1 VTRLTRLI
9 PSQEELI
16 VSLSIDQWEKDLI
29 GAVAS
34 LVAVGPANLLKRVN
48 VDRDHAEVT
57 ESDLVDL
64 LEDDNQQSS
73 EGVRRL
79 ALALSHWDFEQAP
92 PWDIGEDATDP
103 RSVERRAK
111 VYGLLRLPP
120 EAAQRLHDIAPV
132 ATMRT
137 TVIST
142 KWTPWYTPE
151 RRIAR
156 EFYWP
161 HYKDHLS
168 SRPGFSAE
176 AVEALDLATD
186 DVVQRLS
193 DPTADHLYQSKG
205 LVVGYVQ
212 SGKTANFT
220 GVIAKAID
228 AGYRLIIVMTGTIEM
243 LRSQTQRRLDMELVG
258 RENLVRG
265 IVDTSKEFDYVDD
278 VAWLEDKFIRH
289 GEDFLARGYPA
300 IERLTFLNDDYQR
313 LRQGLT
319 RLQLQFRDR
328 ARPFND
334 PENLYPAD
342 VQLVVVKKHKTVLE
356 NLARDLEPLRDKL
369 SEVPALIIDDEA
381 DLASV
386 NTKNPRRTAERTAIN
401 KAIRKL
407 LGYLERG
414 QLVMYTATPFANF
427 FVDPDDAEDIFPKN
441 FIVTLDRPPNYM
453 GVEDFHD
460 IDWNTED
467 DKGDPAKSNERAFV
481 RAVGPPPAVDDADD
495 FDRRVKEMQTA
506 LDSFLLA
513 GAVKVFREHRDGRRF
528 RHHTMMVHED
538 MRNAAQREQ
547 AELVREA
554 WKRNAYETVKGTAR
568 LRTLWND
575 DMHPVCVAR
584 AGEEAVPDNFDL
596 LKKPIG
602 EAYRR
607 ITEVGDPVLII
618 NGDTDVQANQQ
629 TLDFDRNDVW
639 RILVGGAKLSR
650 GFTVEGLTTSF
661 YTRKALQGDTL
672 MQAGRWFGFRDRYRD
687 LVRLFIRRDR
697 KDQPNRVDLY
707 EAFEGLMRDER
718 ALRLRLQEYEGF
730 QADGTPILEP
740 WQVPPVV
747 TQHLPYL
754 RPAARDKMFNAEIH
768 TMGDSGRLRDYY
780 GLPRRHA
787 VDEKRANFELFVPV
801 LNTLTGPRHFMSSR
815 PKPEETPRPFEALT
829 GVMAADGFIAML
841 RKMKWHPDYL
851 KVAEPLVRFWDGLLT
866 KGVLDDVVIVW
877 PRLTKSVETRCLPG
891 LGDRQVVTRKRR
903 ADPRVDFVGSD
914 SKHRDAL
921 ERIAGTKKDAADPE
935 ADDLR
940 DPSGRRGSILLYV
953 AADRADAGDGE
964 SPASSLAKR
973 PAADDLVVLM
983 SMVAPATATPQG
995 RPVVEWTVKR
1005 RSESGS
1011 VVVNSK

>member
-1 VTRLTRLI
+1 MSLLI
-9 PSQEELI
+9 E
-16 VSLSIDQWEKDLI
+16 QWEKDLV

-34 LVAVGPANLLKRVN
+34 LVAVGPASLLKRVN
-48 VDRDHAEVT
+48 VDRDHTEVT
-57 ESDLVDL
+57 DTDLVDL
-64 LEDDNQQSS
+64 LQDDNQQSS

-79 ALALSHWDFEQAP
+79 ALALSHWDFQQAP
-92 PWDIGEDATDP
+92 LWDADGDATDP
-103 RSVERRAK
+103 RSRERRAK
-111 VYGLLRLPP
+111 VYKLLRLPP
-120 EAAQRLHDIAPV
+120 EAAQRLDDIAPV

-142 KWTPWYTPE
+142 KWTPWYTAE
-151 RRIAR
+151 RQILR

-168 SRPGFSAE
+168 RRPGFSAE

-193 DPTADHLYQSKG
+193 DPTSDHLYQSKG

-265 IVDTSKEFDYVDD
+265 TVDTSKEFDYVDD
-278 VAWLEDKFIRH
+278 VAWLEDRFIRH

-300 IERLTFLNDDYQR
+300 VERLTFLNDDYQR
-313 LRQGLT
+313 LKQGLT
-319 RLQLQFRDR
+319 RMQLQFRDR
-328 ARPFND
+328 AKPFYD
-334 PENLYPAD
+334 PENLYSAD
-342 VQLVVVKKHKTVLE
+342 VRLVVVKKNKSVLE
-356 NLARDLEPLRDKL
+356 KLAQDLEPLRDKL

-386 NTKNPRRTAERTAIN
+386 NTKNPARSADRTAIN

-441 FIVTLDRPPNYM
+441 FIVTLDRPPTYM

-467 DKGDPAKSNERAFV
+467 DKTDPAKSNERAFV
-481 RAVGPPPAVDDADD
+481 RAVGPPPDVDDADD
-495 FDRRVKEMQTA
+495 FNRRVEEMQTA
-506 LDSFLLA
+506 IDSFLLA
-513 GAVKVFREHRDGRRF
+513 GAVKVFREQDGRHRF

-538 MRNAAQREQ
+538 IRNAAQREQ

-554 WKRNAYETVKGTAR
+554 WKRNAYDTVKGIAR
-568 LRTLWND
+568 LRALWNE
-575 DMHPVCVAR
+575 DMHPVCIAR
-584 AGEEAVPDNFDL
+584 AEIPEDVPDDFDL
-596 LKKPIG
+596 LKNPIG

-607 ITEVGDPVLII
+607 IKEVGDPVLII

-629 TLDFDRNDVW
+629 ALDFDRNDVW

-672 MQAGRWFGFRDRYRD
+672 MQAGRWFGFRDGYRD
-687 LVRLFIRRDR
+687 LVRLFIRRDPEDR
-697 KDQPNRVDLY
+697 PNRVDLY

-718 ALRLRLQEYEGF
+718 ALRQRLQEYEGF
-730 QADGTPILEP
+730 QDDGTPILEP
-740 WQVPPVV
+740 WQVPPIVS
-747 TQHLPYL
+747 QHLPYL
-754 RPAARDKMFNAEIH
+754 RPTSRQKMFNAEVH

-780 GLPRRHA
+780 GLPKRLA
-787 VDEKRANFELFVPV
+787 IAEKRANFELFAPV
-801 LNTLTGPRHFMSSR
+801 LSSLTDERLFVSSR
-815 PKPEETPRPFEALT
+815 SKPEETARTFEALT
-829 GVMAADGFIAML
+829 GDMAADAFIAML
-841 RKMKWHPDYL
+841 KQLKWHPDYL
-851 KVAEPLVRFWDGLLT
+851 KVVEPLVRFWDGLASNGAL
-866 KGVLDDVVIVW
+866 KDVVIVW
-877 PRLTKSVETRCLPG
+877 PQLTKSVVTRHLPG
-891 LGDRQVVTRKRR
+891 LGDQQVVTRKRR
-903 ADPRVDFVGSD
+903 AHPRFDFVGSD

-921 ERIAGTKKDAADPE
+921 ERIAGADKKAADPE
-935 ADDLR
+935 ANSLR
-940 DPSGRRGSILLYV
+940 DPSGRRGSVLLYV

-964 SPASSLAKR
+964 SPADSLAEQ
-973 PAADDLVVLM
+973 PEADDLVVLM

-995 RPVVEWTVKR
+995 RPVVEWTVNR
-1005 RSESGS
+1005 QSQSGT
-1011 VVVNSK
+1011 VVVDHD